1 MSAALAFAVR
11 RYGLIVVLRRCANK
25 VIRWSTARQ
34 RGGQATSDFDRA
46 FGTDTDR
53 IVPLWK
59 LQIASP
65 YRSHGVRYEPSDPAF
80 VRSAIEHIPIRPE
93 DFVFI
98 DIGSGKGR
106 TLLVASGSPFR
117 RVLGIEFSPEL
128 SVVATENLAKYKP
141 SNRRCEEVRSLCVDA
156 INYAFPLDN
165 VLLFLYNPFGEEV
178 FRQVLDNLRRSLIRQ
193 EREVYVIYSNPV
205 CERLLDESDFLQ
217 RLESPIDAA
226 VYKNVLGS
234 GSLTLAPKKR

>member
-1 MSAALAFAVR
+1 MSRSANGPLDQARAGLRRISAMSAALAFAVR

-65 YRSHGVRYEPSDPAF
+65 YRWHGVRYEPSDPAF

-93 DFVFI
+93 DFVFM
-98 DIGSGKGR
+98 DAGYRQGKAER
-106 TLLVASGSPFR
+106 CLVASEYPFR

-128 SVVATENLAKYKP
+128 ECRC
-141 SNRRCEEVRSLCVDA
+141 NREFSKV
-156 INYAFPLDN
+156 
-165 VLLFLYNPFGEEV
+165 
-178 FRQVLDNLRRSLIRQ
+178 Q
-193 EREVYVIYSNPV
+193 
-205 CERLLDESDFLQ
+205 
-217 RLESPIDAA
+217 
-226 VYKNVLGS
+226 
-234 GSLTLAPKKR
+234 TLK